1 MNFRQLRYFSA
12 VAELLSFTAAARR
25 LRVSQPSVTRQ
36 IAALEH
42 ELGLQVLRR
51 SKQHV
56 ELTDAGRVFYEQI
69 GRLFAGLDAAV
80 SLTRRTAQ
88 GETGTLRLGY
98 GGASVYLLAPVL
110 QSFRAAFPGVE
121 LAFSSLNLGY
131 QLPAIRSGDIDVGL
145 VVEPVNDALIETQQ
159 FAVERLMVALPSDH
173 LLRRRASLSLSELQ
187 HENFVMVPWRKGFG
201 FGRPTLRVCSRAG
214 FVPKV
219 VQEAEPMDSVIG
231 LVGAGIGIALIPAL
245 YTSLPVPK
253 VLYKPLR
260 DRFAVAEIALAWR
273 TDNSSP
279 IVRAFVETARRVGG
293 QQQGT
298 RRLRSL
304 AGSVA
309 RSEVCLKTNRS

>member
-1 MNFRQLRYFSA
+1 VNFRQLRYFSA
-12 VAELLSFTAAARR
+12 VAELLSFTGAARR

-36 IAALEH
+36 IASLEQ

-51 SKQHV
+51 NKQHV
-56 ELTDAGRVFYEQI
+56 ELTDAGRVFYDQV
-69 GRLFAGLDAAV
+69 GRLFTALDAAV
-80 SLTRRTAQ
+80 TLTRRTAQ
-88 GETGTLRLGY
+88 GETGTLRVGY
-98 GGASVYLLAPVL
+98 GGASVYLLAPAL
-110 QSFRAAFPGVE
+110 QSFRTTFPGVE
-121 LAFSSLNLGY
+121 LAFSALNLGY
-131 QLPAIRSGDIDVGL
+131 QLPAIRGGDIDVGL
-145 VVEPVNDALIETQQ
+145 VVQPVNDALIETQQ
-159 FAVERLMVALPSDH
+159 FAVERFMVAMPSSH
-173 LLRRRASLSLSELQ
+173 RLRKRSSLNLSELQ

-201 FGRPTLRVCSRAG
+201 FGRPILRVCSRAG
-214 FVPKV
+214 FVPTV

-231 LVGAGIGIALIPAL
+231 LVGVGLGVALIPAL
-245 YTSLPVPK
+245 YARLPVQK

-304 AGSVA
+304 GG
-309 RSEVCLKTNRS
+309 

>member
-1 MNFRQLRYFSA
+1 VNFRQLRYFSA
-12 VAELLSFTAAARR
+12 VAELLSFSGAARR

-36 IAALEH
+36 VASLEQ

-56 ELTDAGRVFYEQI
+56 ELTDAGRVFYDQVV
-69 GRLFAGLDAAV
+69 RLFTGLDAAV
-80 SLTRRTAQ
+80 TLTRRAAQ

-145 VVEPVNDALIETQQ
+145 VVQPVNDTFIETQQ
-159 FAVERLMVALPSDH
+159 FAIERLMVAMPSSH
-173 LLRRRASLSLSELQ
+173 PLRKRSSLSLSELQ

-201 FGRPTLRVCSRAG
+201 FGRSILRVCSRAG
-214 FVPKV
+214 FVPTI

-231 LVGAGIGIALIPAL
+231 LVGAGIGLALIPAL
-245 YTSLPVPK
+245 YTSLPVPN

-260 DRFAVAEIALAWR
+260 DRFAVTEIALAR
-273 TDNSSP
+273 RADNSSP
-279 IVRAFVETARRVGG
+279 IVRAFLETARRAVIGLP
-293 QQQGT
+293 QN
-298 RRLRSL
+298 RRPRK
-304 AGSVA
+304 AWA
-309 RSEVCLKTNRS
+309 PR